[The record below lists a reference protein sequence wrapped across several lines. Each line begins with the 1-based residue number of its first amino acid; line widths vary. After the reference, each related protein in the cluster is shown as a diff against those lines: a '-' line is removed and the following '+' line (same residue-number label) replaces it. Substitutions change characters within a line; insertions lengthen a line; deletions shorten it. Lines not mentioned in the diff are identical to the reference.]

1 MYQSRGL
8 YLAQIVIQIAL
19 LVVFWWA
26 GSLLQGWLNLPISAG
41 VVGLF
46 LVLLGLLSGL
56 FKLEWIKTGSD
67 FILGELVLFFIPCLV
82 GLINYKTL
90 FMTEGWQLVSA
101 VVLGTICVMVFTAY
115 SVHICF
121 KLEAW
126 FKRHHKLGQ
135 QQQSG
140 AKS

>member
-8 YLAQIVIQIAL
+8 YLIQIVIQIAL
-19 LVVFWWA
+19 LMLFWWV
-26 GSLLQGWLNLPISAG
+26 GSLLQRWLNLPVSAG

-46 LVLLGLLSGL
+46 LVLIGLLSGV

-67 FILGELVLFFIPCLV
+67 FILGELVLFFIPCVV
-82 GLINYKTL
+82 GLMNYKTL
-90 FMTEGWQLVSA
+90 FITEGWQLLSA

-126 FKRHHKLGQ
+126 LKRHHRAGNQ
-135 QQQSG
+135 QRSG
-140 AKS
+140 VKS

>member
-8 YLAQIVIQIAL
+8 YLAQLVIQIAL

-26 GSLLQGWLNLPISAG
+26 GSLLQRWLNLPISAG

-115 SVHICF
+115 SVHVCF

-126 FKRHHKLGQ
+126 FKRHYKLGH

>member
-26 GSLLQGWLNLPISAG
+26 GSLLQRWLNLPISAG

-115 SVHICF
+115 SVHVCF
-121 KLEAW
+121 KLDAW
-126 FKRHHKLGQ
+126 FKRHYKLGQ

>member
-26 GSLLQGWLNLPISAG
+26 GSLLQRWLNLPISAG

-90 FMTEGWQLVSA
+90 FITEGWQLVSA

-115 SVHICF
+115 SVHVCF

-126 FKRHHKLGQ
+126 FKRHYKLGQ